1 LHREPAGVIMTP
13 KERFLTALRGG
24 RPDRIPWAC
33 NFDHWL
39 NVNRARGTVPKE
51 FEGMSRDDI
60 CRAIGAAIWAR
71 AGIFKVETP
80 NVSVTQRTEGDSTIT
95 TYETPVGS
103 VRTRHQ
109 TAPDFTRAQFL
120 KEHPIKTPQD
130 IEVQKFMIQDEVLT
144 PTYDSFVEV
153 ERAVGEDGIAL
164 TGVGYSPFQA
174 FMIRMAGWV
183 NGIYLLHDHPEK
195 VEELLEVIEQ
205 KTLEACRIAADS
217 PAQVIAIGDNM
228 DARTTSPRYY
238 RRYLIPWYRK
248 AAAILHAKGKTVES
262 HYDAPLRALL
272 PLIPETD
279 LDVIEAVPP
288 LPMGDCTMGEA
299 YHALRPR
306 VAVQGGV
313 PAVLVLRTSTAKQLK
328 DFIIQVIR
336 EVQPGDGFVLGMA
349 DNVPPDANFDL
360 VKTIAP
366 IVEEHGRL

>member
-1 LHREPAGVIMTP
+1 MTQR
-13 KERFLTALRGG
+13 ERFLTALRGG

-39 NVNRARGTVPKE
+39 NVNRARGTLPKE
-51 FEGMSRDDI
+51 YEGMSRDDI

-71 AGIFKVETP
+71 GGVFKAETP
-80 NVSVTQRTEGDSTIT
+80 NVKVVRREEGDSVVT

-103 VRTRHQ
+103 VWTRHQ

-120 KEHPIKTPQD
+120 KEHPVKTPED
-130 IEVQKFMIQDEVLT
+130 IEVQKFITQDEVLT
-144 PTYDSFVEV
+144 PTYESFAEM
-153 ERAVGEDGIAL
+153 ERSVGEDGIAL
-164 TGVGYSPFQA
+164 TSAGYSPFQA

-183 NGIYLLHDHPEK
+183 NGIYLLHDYPDK
-195 VEELLEVIEQ
+195 VEELLEVIEA

-217 PAQVIAIGDNM
+217 PAQVVAIGDNM

-238 RRYLIPWYRK
+238 QRYVIPFYRK
-248 AAAILHAKGKTVES
+248 AAAILHEKGKIVQS
-262 HYDAPLRALL
+262 HYDAPIRALL
-272 PLIPETD
+272 PLIPQTG

-288 LPMGDCTMGEA
+288 LPMGDCTMGEV
-299 YHALRPR
+299 YKALRPR
-306 VAVQGGV
+306 VAIQGGV
-313 PAVLVLRTSTAKQLK
+313 PAVLVLPTSNLERLR

-360 VKTIAP
+360 VKAIAP
-366 IVEEHGRL
+366 LVEEHGRLT

>member
-1 LHREPAGVIMTP
+1 MTQN
-13 KERFLTALRGG
+13 ERFLIALRGG

-39 NVNRARGTVPKE
+39 GVNKARGTLPKE
-51 FEGMSRDDI
+51 FEGVSRNDI

-71 AGIFKVETP
+71 CGVFKVETP
-80 NVSVTQRTEGDSTIT
+80 NVKVTSREEGDSLIT

-103 VRTRHQ
+103 IWTRHQ

-120 KEHPIKTPQD
+120 KEHAVKTSQD
-130 IEVQKFMIQDEVLT
+130 IEVQKFIIQDEVLA
-144 PTYDSFVEV
+144 PQYDSIIEA
-153 ERAVGEDGIAL
+153 ERSAGDDGIAL
-164 TGVGYSPFQA
+164 TGVGYSPFQG

-183 NGIYLLHDHPEK
+183 NGIYLLHDYPK
-195 VEELLEVIEQ
+195 QVEELLEVIEH
-205 KTLEACRIAADS
+205 KALEACRIAADS

-238 RRYLIPWYRK
+238 ERYLIPWYRK
-248 AAAILHAKGKTVES
+248 AAAILHAKSKIVES

-272 PLIPETD
+272 PLIPQTG
-279 LDVIEAVPP
+279 LDVIEAVSPI
-288 LPMGDCTMGEA
+288 PMGDCTMGEA
-299 YHALRPR
+299 YRALRPR
-306 VAVQGGV
+306 VAIQGGV
-313 PAVLVLRTSTAKQLK
+313 PAVLVLRSSTAQELK
-328 DFIIQVIR
+328 DFIIQVLR

-366 IVEEHGRL
+366 IVEQHGRL